1 MRIVKVNTSAWKE
14 EDFILLTNISDDQI
28 TKVIGLM
35 VLEERTSD
43 TFHSNDDYF
52 FALKDAYPD
61 ETIEMFYD
69 STINTLTF

>member
-1 MRIVKVNTSAWKE
+1 MRIVKVNTSVWRE

-35 VLEERTSD
+35 VLEKRTSD
-43 TFHSNDDYF
+43 KFYSNDDYF

-61 ETIEMFYD
+61 DTIEMFLD